1 MAYFNLDELRDR
13 YKDRLLGPEAPQV
26 ETDAT
31 DFTTIVDKY
40 KDRILS
46 PAETAAKE
54 PGTKGAPDEGT
65 PTLGAPALSLP
76 KPAMPETASEPVM
89 QQAEPMT
96 VKPPVAR
103 QKPQK
108 KELAKYDPRRL
119 IPSRIRKKLADRSS
133 RMEEEIKLFEDRVN
147 KTGKGIVGGT
157 IVPIAK
163 GVGVAGIK
171 TAGGL
176 IEFLATSPGL
186 VAQPVFKDA
195 ESKKEFYRKIEIT
208 KLARFGK
215 WLSKYGDEAAE
226 LLEQM
231 KPTKNLFEV
240 QEGTWKPK
248 VNTEYLTD
256 PEYWTDTFLQ
266 TGSTVAGAI
275 VAGGGTIAGCALV
288 GALMEAAPM
297 YSEMKEGGMSNT
309 EASARAIAFGVI
321 VNQLEKIG
329 FGKMLKKAP
338 KGALGRMLHIAT
350 TAGVEALTEYAEE
363 PSGAFLKYMFADED
377 ASAEEEFM
385 RVLDAAI
392 QGLNV
397 LPGSFLTGG
406 AMASVSPTAR
416 QQTERE
422 AGGEAQVQGTESA
435 KKRRSHDLFSGEE
448 RKGVLGPT
456 EKGQLVTQEQ
466 KILFGKTKPRA
477 TKFTRVEL
485 GTRGGYVSSP
495 TESEVKAVL
504 IADAAAGHPV
514 SAHAEALFGIISP
527 EEIDTWVDSLPEGVR
542 DGVIPMMVE
551 REREKADP
559 TASMLPFEEGSTVVY
574 STLAG
579 ERIVGKVTADGAIS
593 RDDGTTVTVPA
604 DEAGNV
610 KLVETT
616 PVQATQAPVDEA
628 GAAVA
633 PEPIPTPTSEE
644 IGTPESIEGAVEGRE
659 VFPDPDPEGIGAKE
673 DINRRM
679 EKGLSREEAIEERD
693 KEWNE
698 ADAWDKENAPAGTV
712 AEDSNGKRFWKDE
725 DGTWRRVDENGRV
738 TEGQITSGVAP
749 MRGGKIIA
757 RDVAFGDVG
766 DVVGAEKVGIP
777 PKRTMEESRQD
788 PTAPAE
794 GALDAPIDTDVDAKQ
809 ATEVIEAQ
817 AGLRED
823 GTIGV
828 SNAEAS
834 RIREMAGLEEF
845 TETESKA
852 LMTSMANAKAK
863 GLDLRAES
871 IAESI
876 KKTPRTLNDEE
887 KMGIALREA
896 QLVNQHEQ
904 LMTEIDDLT
913 KNDQYADAKV
923 LSKELEGIEEKI
935 ELLTDATKFASREW
949 GRSGR
954 ASQALIDLGTYDLAK
969 TLVRAK
975 ANKGAKLTQ
984 KQRDAV
990 AVAIKERDEVQA
1002 KLDKFQDQFDP
1013 KVLKAFIKESKS
1025 VVNEELALVR
1035 KRRRLAPNLAKREAK
1050 VKERLRKMGA
1060 RVNDITGLPI
1070 EMTYLIGQ
1078 LAQIKIEKGARKL
1091 QDVVDQIKADL
1102 PEISDKDVYESI
1114 AGRGK
1119 KTKKHLITETQKRS
1133 RDLKAQAGA
1142 MSDIMAILD
1151 GDEKAATQAKTQPSA
1166 ELKSLSAIRTHL
1178 RKINRGLSQTAIT
1191 ASLHQRDEI
1200 RYQQIMTKIEA
1211 ARQQLEE
1218 GYRVTKKQPRPDP
1231 GLIKVAKHTLREIKD
1246 LMKTEDALAKA
1257 DGLIQKIKDGDFT
1270 DVDIP
1275 APRAK
1280 RLISQELDN
1289 ARVDLRMKKKAIKEY
1304 LESIKPMPWYKKAG
1318 GVALTL
1324 PRAMM
1329 ASADVSTLLRQNI
1342 MFSYGHPI
1350 KAAKYNVKAIKPMFS
1365 DRTSEAIQM
1374 SMEADPAYK
1383 LAERSNMQ
1391 FEDLDGPLSK
1401 QTEDLT
1407 SKVLDKIVILNK
1419 TVGPLI
1425 KGSARH
1431 MITFGNLVKL
1441 DYFKAAL
1448 KANPNMNPEQQRDV
1462 AEKISLLTG
1471 RPARIGPKGSPISGQ
1486 GLGVLGFAPKFAWSR
1501 LAAPG
1506 TVAAGIANPASRKF
1520 MVTEMARSATS
1531 FLVIMQLAMMMG
1543 YDIEDDPESSMFG
1556 RVKMGNT
1563 WIDMSGGIIPT
1574 FQKMIIAPILIGRHK
1589 WTKAPEGS
1597 ARKKM
1602 SRELHSRYLRSQGTM
1617 DPWLQWLKY
1626 KNGPTVSIPMTM
1638 WSGENVIGQKQSVGE
1653 TVLRSMVPLVIQE
1666 ATQIAQDQLLNLPEK
1681 AAVIGLAA
1689 AGASP
1694 STIQNEMMSPDIS
1707 RILRKG
1713 DVGRVAPPT
1722 WKGANVPTWLHTDGR
1737 RQKEFDEQFYSRMAA
1752 IVRGMDIEDS
1762 TQKEIQEDIR
1772 DYAKV
1777 LRAEMKAEV
1786 SKLKKPKGDE

>member
-1 MAYFNLDELRDR
+1 MAYSNLDELRDR

-76 KPAMPETASEPVM
+76 KPAMPETAPEPVK
-89 QQAEPMT
+89 QAEPMT

-256 PEYWTDTFLQ
+256 PEYWIDTFLQ

-297 YSEMKEGGMSNT
+297 YSEMKEDGMNNT
-309 EASARAIAFGVI
+309 DASARAIAFGVI

-422 AGGEAQVQGTESA
+422 AGGEAQVQGREAA
-435 KKRRSHDLFSGEE
+435 KKRRPHDLFSGEE

-477 TKFTRVEL
+477 TKFTMVEH

-514 SAHAEALFGIISP
+514 SAHAEALIGIISP

-551 REREKADP
+551 REREKA
-559 TASMLPFEEGSTVVY
+559 
-574 STLAG
+574 
-579 ERIVGKVTADGAIS
+579 
-593 RDDGTTVTVPA
+593 
-604 DEAGNV
+604 
-610 KLVETT
+610 
-616 PVQATQAPVDEA
+616 
-628 GAAVA
+628 
-633 PEPIPTPTSEE
+633 
-644 IGTPESIEGAVEGRE
+644 
-659 VFPDPDPEGIGAKE
+659 
-673 DINRRM
+673 
-679 EKGLSREEAIEERD
+679 
-693 KEWNE
+693 
-698 ADAWDKENAPAGTV
+698 
-712 AEDSNGKRFWKDE
+712 
-725 DGTWRRVDENGRV
+725 
-738 TEGQITSGVAP
+738 
-749 MRGGKIIA
+749 
-757 RDVAFGDVG
+757 
-766 DVVGAEKVGIP
+766 
-777 PKRTMEESRQD
+777 D

-1050 VKERLRKMGA
+1050 VKEQLRKMGA

-1218 GYRVTKKQPRPDP
+1218 GYRVTKKQPRQDP
-1231 GLIKVAKHTLREIKD
+1231 ALIKMAKHTLREIKD

-1350 KAAKYNVKAIKPMFS
+1350 KAAKYNVKAIKAMFS

-1666 ATQIAQDQLLNLPEK
+1666 ATQIAQDQLLNLLEK
-1681 AAVIGLAA
+1681 IVVIALAA

-1694 STIQNEMMSPDIS
+1694 TTIQNEMMSPDIS

>member
-13 YKDRLLGPEAPQV
+13 YKDRLLGTEAPQV

-76 KPAMPETASEPVM
+76 KPAMPETAPEPVK
-89 QQAEPMT
+89 QAEPMT

-186 VAQPVFKDA
+186 VTPPVFKDA

-275 VAGGGTIAGCALV
+275 VAGGGTIAGSALA
-288 GALMEAAPM
+288 GTLMEAAPM
-297 YSEMKEGGMSNT
+297 YSEMKEDGMNNT
-309 EASARAIAFGVI
+309 DASARAIAFGVI

-435 KKRRSHDLFSGEE
+435 KKRRPHDLFSGKE

-477 TKFTRVEL
+477 TKFTMVEH

-514 SAHAEALFGIISP
+514 SAHAEALIGIISP

-542 DGVIPMMVE
+542 DGVIPMIE

-616 PVQATQAPVDEA
+616 PVQATQAPV
-628 GAAVA
+628 
-633 PEPIPTPTSEE
+633 
-644 IGTPESIEGAVEGRE
+644 
-659 VFPDPDPEGIGAKE
+659 
-673 DINRRM
+673 
-679 EKGLSREEAIEERD
+679 
-693 KEWNE
+693 
-698 ADAWDKENAPAGTV
+698 
-712 AEDSNGKRFWKDE
+712 
-725 DGTWRRVDENGRV
+725 
-738 TEGQITSGVAP
+738 
-749 MRGGKIIA
+749 

-1350 KAAKYNVKAIKPMFS
+1350 KAAKYNVKAIKAMFS

-1407 SKVLDKIVILNK
+1407 SKVLDKTVILNK

-1666 ATQIAQDQLLNLPEK
+1666 ATQIAQDQLLNLLEK
-1681 AAVIGLAA
+1681 IVVIALAA

-1694 STIQNEMMSPDIS
+1694 TTIQNEMMSPDIS